1 MNKFYG
7 SITHTFEG
15 KEYRLVLDFN
25 SICHF
30 EDETGSNFFERAE
43 AWENKGQAPTAT
55 ELRAV
60 VHAALLENHPEATK
74 QLAGRMLSDSMAVFG
89 SLIQA
94 AMKGVEPAPAGKK
107 TKAAG

>member
-43 AWENKGQAPTAT
+43 AWQTKGEAPTAK

-60 VHAALLENHPEATK
+60 IHAGLSEHHPEATK

-89 SLIQA
+89 DLIQA